1 MHDKGYHKADGR
13 FRQKRQ
19 ASFCVELFSWVRR
32 KHQRPSSIT
41 DANHF
46 ACSKLGD
53 GFVVDALGAASRLI
67 TTLMS
72 CALPSAVQS
81 EIFRALSSGPCN
93 RNG

>member
-19 ASFCVELFSWVRR
+19 TSFCVELFSWVRR

-41 DANHF
+41 NANHF

-53 GFVVDALGAASRLI
+53 GFVVDALGGIKTHHNVDELRV
-67 TTLMS
+67 
-72 CALPSAVQS
+72 AVCCPKRD
-81 EIFRALSSGPCN
+81 F
-93 RNG
+93 